1 MGGSAHPDFA
11 SLRGLVAGQ
20 PVRARSSSYNK
31 LWAWLYF
38 ALCCRKLNR
47 GQPDSILKTLESNHR
62 HSVLSPTTAS
72 RVTFYRNT
80 TTLVRVILV
89 YNDFHNFFHLEN
101 CFYLCVYVCVGICT
115 DVCSKKPEEGAGCP
129 GAGVTVVVS
138 CHVSARKRTWG
149 LWESTGDLNCWAT
162 LLIS

>member
-1 MGGSAHPDFA
+1 MRAGCWLACQGKVLFLQQVV
-11 SLRGLVAGQ
+11 SLALFCWAPQEAQQRTARPHSQDTGKQ
-20 PVRARSSSYNK
+20 PPR
-31 LWAWLYF
+31 
-38 ALCCRKLNR
+38 
-47 GQPDSILKTLESNHR
+47 P
-62 HSVLSPTTAS
+62 SVLSPTTAS

-89 YNDFHNFFHLEN
+89 YNDCHNFFHLEN

-138 CHVSARKRTWG
+138 CHVSAGKRTWV
-149 LWESTGDLNCWAT
+149 LWSCWAT